1 MMGEVHAWLA
11 RNAPDWTVLRP
22 SWFMQNFSEGAHG
35 DTIRRDTAIYSATG
49 TGRVGFISAD
59 DIAAAAV
66 AVLTN
71 ETPLNA
77 DFVLTG
83 PEALSYDNVAAIAA
97 ATLGRPVRHV
107 LLDPAQLTARFE
119 AQGMPRGYAETLTQ
133 LDEAI
138 RTGVEDRT
146 TGCVEDLTGNPPM
159 TFTAFAAN
167 AAIAWS

>member
-11 RNAPDWTVLRP
+11 QNAPNWTVLRP

-35 DTIRRDTAIYSATG
+35 DTIRRESAIYSATG

-71 ETPLNA
+71 DTPLNA
-77 DFVLTG
+77 GFVLTG
-83 PEALSYDNVAAIAA
+83 AEALSYDDVAAIIA
-97 ATLGRPVRHV
+97 ATLGRPVCHV
-107 LLDPAQLTARFE
+107 VLDPAQLTARFE
-119 AQGMPRGYAETLTQ
+119 AQGIPRVYAKTLTQ

-146 TGCVEDLTGNPPM
+146 TGCVEELTGNPPT
-159 TFTAFAAN
+159 TFAAFAAK
-167 AAIAWS
+167 AAITWS